1 MARSKKGRK
10 RSKAAVWLERVSL
23 GALMSVVAFV
33 VERRLLKVIRRRG
46 EEKKESR
53 DASLS

>member
-1 MARSKKGRK
+1 MARSKRRRR
-10 RSKAAVWLERVSL
+10 RSRAAVWLERVSL